1 MQPLDEQRA
10 CISNLEFDEWLAAE
24 LDAESAL
31 RCERHAAGCARCAE
45 RRAQFERDAATFHAQ
60 APRFDPAA
68 IRARQATQAGA
79 TPAPVAEPTSRTAAR
94 QRASRL
100 PQLSAALAACAALA
114 AALALLLRP
123 VESGPRTRAKG
134 APHLGFFVK
143 RAEQVARGEDATP
156 LHPNDLIRFV
166 YSADRSYYFA
176 LFDLDAR
183 TASVYFPSTPGA
195 QQVRPGNDMPL
206 DFSVQLDAQ
215 LGTERV
221 IGVFCAEPFEVEAVR
236 SALASAAPLPAAIER
251 CERAEL
257 TLHKR
262 APP

>member
-1 MQPLDEQRA
+1 MQPVDDHGA

-24 LDAESAL
+24 LDAASAL
-31 RCERHAAGCARCAE
+31 RCERHAAECARCAE
-45 RRAQFERDAATFHAQ
+45 RRAQLEREAAAFHAQ
-60 APRFDPAA
+60 APHFDPAA
-68 IRARQATQAGA
+68 IRARQAAQGGA
-79 TPAPVAEPTSRTAAR
+79 AAEPTSRSAGPR
-94 QRASRL
+94 RASRL
-100 PQLSAALAACAALA
+100 PQLSAAFAACAALA
-114 AALALLLRP
+114 AAVTLLLRP

-143 RAEQVARGEDATP
+143 RAEQVVRGDDATP
-156 LHPNDLIRFV
+156 VQPNDLIRFV

-236 SALASAAPLPAAIER
+236 SALASTAPLPAALER

-257 TLHKR
+257 RLHKR

>member
-1 MQPLDEQRA
+1 MQLVDEHSA

-24 LDAESAL
+24 LDAASAL
-31 RCERHAAGCARCAE
+31 RCERHAAECARCAE
-45 RRAQFERDAATFHAQ
+45 RRAQFERDAAAFHAQ

-68 IRARQATQAGA
+68 IRARQAAQAGA
-79 TPAPVAEPTSRTAAR
+79 ATAPVAKSPSSSTGLR
-94 QRASRL
+94 RASRL
-100 PQLSAALAACAALA
+100 PQLSAALVACAALA
-114 AALALLLRP
+114 AAVALLLRP
-123 VESGPRTRAKG
+123 TESGPRTRAKG
-134 APHLGFFVK
+134 TPHLGFFVK
-143 RAEQVARGEDATP
+143 RAEQIARGDEATP
-156 LHPNDLIRFV
+156 LQPDDLIRFV

-195 QQVRPGNDMPL
+195 QQIRPGNDMPL

-215 LGTERV
+215 LGSERV
-221 IGVFCAEPFEVEAVR
+221 IGVFCTDPFEIEAVR
-236 SALASAAPLPAAIER
+236 SALANRAPLPAALGN
-251 CERAEL
+251 CQRAEL